1 MAAVARSLRGLFAL
15 VVAGVLLMLPGIPG
29 AAAEPDRQV
38 VTRGAQWFVAGGPT
52 FTYGRS
58 ADVQVMGD
66 WNDDGVRTPGV
77 FRAGTWYLRN
87 TLSSGAADL
96 VVAFGRAGDRPVVGD
111 WDGDGRTGIGVV
123 RGSTWFLRGTPT
135 SGVAEVTFA
144 FGRRGDTAVTG
155 NWDGVGGA
163 GIGVVRA
170 GVWYLREAPGSGL
183 ANTSF
188 VYGARG
194 DVPVTGDWDDDG
206 RTGIGVVRGA
216 TWYLRNVP
224 GPGAASSVATY
235 GRCGDGVLS
244 THSARTEPGVP
255 PSLRGTEWS
264 VLPTTER
271 VVALTFDAGANADA
285 VPSILA
291 TLRATGTP
299 ATFFLTGAWTQSF
312 PGLAAD
318 IAGAYPVGNHTQSH
332 PDLTTL
338 SDADV
343 RSQVIAAD
351 SAIREGAGTDP
362 RPWFRFPFGAR
373 DARTIS
379 LVNCLGY
386 GSVRWTVDT
395 LGWQGTSGGQSAS
408 AIVSRVLANLRPGE
422 IVLLHVGSHP
432 TDGSTLDAD
441 ALPAIIREV
450 EARGYRFVDLDDYR

>member
-1 MAAVARSLRGLFAL
+1 MAAVARSLRGVFAI
-15 VVAGVLLMLPGIPG
+15 VVAGVLLMLPGMPG

-38 VTRGAQWFVAGGPT
+38 VTRGAQWFVAGGAT

-77 FRAGTWYLRN
+77 FREGTWYLRN
-87 TLSSGAADL
+87 TLAPGAADL

-135 SGVAEVTFA
+135 SGVAETSFR
-144 FGRRGDTAVTG
+144 FGRAGDTAVTG
-155 NWDGVGGA
+155 DWDGIGGA

-170 GVWYLREAPGSGL
+170 GGWYLR
-183 ANTSF
+183 NTPDGGGASISF
-188 VYGARG
+188 GYGIPG
-194 DVPVTGDWDDDG
+194 DVPVTGDWNDDG

-216 TWYLRNVP
+216 TWHLRNVAST
-224 GPGAASSVATY
+224 GPADLVSIY

-255 PSLRGTEWS
+255 PSLRGTEWT

-285 VPSILA
+285 MPSILA

-312 PGLAAD
+312 PSFAAEV
-318 IAGAYPVGNHTQSH
+318 GQAYPVGNHTQSH

-343 RSQVIAAD
+343 RAQVVSAD
-351 SAIREGAGTDP
+351 TAIRAVAGTDP

-379 LVNCLGY
+379 LVSCLDY

-408 AIVSRVLANLRPGE
+408 TVVSRVLSNLRPGE
-422 IVLLHVGSHP
+422 IVLMHVGSHP